1 MTWLAAAGAMVCVM
15 LLAWWSQR
23 WLRPGLRRYRERY
36 TQEVRG
42 RLDELFLFV
51 DPTRLW
57 VGAVALASLAAATAF
72 MLTSSGAGSLLAGA
86 AAWRAPR
93 LLAAA
98 LWRRRVRRFEQQLPM
113 ALLMLASA
121 LRAGVALM
129 PALRR
134 VVDQGGGPL
143 AQEFGLM
150 LREQRL
156 GVPWDEALEHLNM
169 RMPAESTLLVV
180 AAMRIAAR
188 TGGNLAEALDSIAH
202 TLQARLRLQ
211 GRLRALTSQGRLQA
225 WIMGALPLLLLAVLD
240 WLEPDA
246 MAPLWHTPQ
255 GWAVLA
261 LVATLEVLG
270 LWLIRRIVQV
280 DV

>member
-1 MTWLAAAGAMVCVM
+1 MGGVHRFPIFIYMKSLTLISLIIIPTVLISQDQELDLDAMWENTVWEEIVNVSDESYEVEKVTAVAG
-15 LLAWWSQR
+15 
-23 WLRPGLRRYRERY
+23 
-36 TQEVRG
+36 VRG
-42 RLDELFLFV
+42 AE
-51 DPTRLW
+51 
-57 VGAVALASLAAATAF
+57 A
-72 MLTSSGAGSLLAGA
+72 
-86 AAWRAPR
+86 
-93 LLAAA
+93 
-98 LWRRRVRRFEQQLPM
+98 E
-113 ALLMLASA
+113 
-121 LRAGVALM
+121 
-129 PALRR
+129 
-134 VVDQGGGPL
+134 
-143 AQEFGLM
+143 
-150 LREQRL
+150 
-156 GVPWDEALEHLNM
+156 DEALEHLNM

-211 GRLRALTSQGRLQA
+211 GRVQALTSQGRLQA